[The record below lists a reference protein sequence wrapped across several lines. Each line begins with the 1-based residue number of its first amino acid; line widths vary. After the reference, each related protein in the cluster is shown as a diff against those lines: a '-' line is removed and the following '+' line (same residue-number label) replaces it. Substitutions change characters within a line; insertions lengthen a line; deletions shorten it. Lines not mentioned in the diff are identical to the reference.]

1 MDDNILPPVV
11 VQIIYLYK
19 DELIMEIKE
28 KTTEKAPAKIVN
40 KTTETLIKELETMS
54 DQGLHDLFTFF
65 YKLNCNHGNMIYGD
79 KFNEFL
85 EAFTSNPFR
94 HHEDKAFR
102 KELIENLI
110 KYCYD
115 HMSLLTATL
124 LLKKKFTIDEVIQNY
139 YSTVGAFGYDMF

>member
-1 MDDNILPPVV
+1 MNGNTLSSVAI
-11 VQIIYLYK
+11 QINYRYK

-28 KTTEKAPAKIVN
+28 KTNEKTQEKVVN

-54 DQGLHDLFTFF
+54 DIGLHDLFMFF
-65 YKLNCNHGNMIYGD
+65 YRLNCNHGNMIYGD

-85 EAFTSNPFR
+85 ESFTSNPFKL
-94 HHEDKAFR
+94 HEDKAFR

-110 KYCYD
+110 KYSFD
-115 HMSLLTATL
+115 HMSLLTAAL

-139 YSTVGAFGYDMF
+139 YSTVDAFGYDMF